1 MSIWGVKIGLFLPLN
16 TLAISDAKRPNVI
29 SVKDNARGLV
39 LPGYKYL
46 GPGNGLDKGEP
57 VNEADAA
64 ALAPVLIEF
73 MIATEEI
80 VLPMV
85 KGGNP
90 MTEMI
95 LK

>member
-1 MSIWGVKIGLFLPLN
+1 MQDV
-16 TLAISDAKRPNVI
+16 
-29 SVKDNARGLV
+29 
-39 LPGYKYL
+39 
-46 GPGNGLDKGEP
+46 
-57 VNEADAA
+57 
-64 ALAPVLIEF
+64 PVLIEF
-73 MIATEEI
+73 MVAADEI